1 MASLLDAHEKTFNSL
16 IGTAKARAGPTHP
29 EPGDAGIDRFGHFAG
44 LTASLH
50 LRSFE
55 ELFVSISMRSGRF
68 ANCAIGL
75 H

>member
-16 IGTAKARAGPTHP
+16 IGTAKARATNP

-55 ELFVSISMRSGRF
+55 ELFVSISMRSGCF